1 MAADLPPMTLDEAQR
16 LFERPAIV
24 QPASPNAD
32 AAAVDAANPAKAAR
46 NEAQKARA
54 QAIIDT
60 GLSVGLKAGLA
71 WQLRNVEA
79 AVDKVSRDL
88 ESIYDFNPLMIQ
100 QRVVPPVITEARN
113 LYNQD
118 GDYAVRLSGAFY
130 KIERQARF
138 SSVSPN
144 WREYLNF
151 PKATVDRGNL
161 MSMLMPSTDE
171 ERAVWRVAVKN
182 GWDQGVEQ
190 ANIMLT
196 QAMDRLNRDFGGM
209 SRFHRFV
216 ITGKITLPAIASEDI
231 PVSQNGATMA
241 VDETLLRITTLPEF
255 NSKMGSWQGI
265 VLSSPK
271 PATAPAAPAPTEK
284 PAAPQQQAQQEQ
296 AATSKE

>member
-16 LFERPAIV
+16 LYDRPAV
-24 QPASPNAD
+24 VRPASPNAD
-32 AAAVDAANPAKAAR
+32 ASAVDAANPAKAAR

-54 QAIIDT
+54 QAIVDT

-71 WQLRNVEA
+71 WQLHNIEV
-79 AVDKVSRDL
+79 AVGKVSRDL

-144 WREYLNF
+144 WREYLDF
-151 PKATVDRGNL
+151 PKATVDRDGL
-161 MSMLMPSTDE
+161 MSMLMPATDD
-171 ERAVWRVAVKN
+171 ERNVWRVAVKN

-196 QAMDRLNRDFGGM
+196 QAMDRLNRDFSGM

-216 ITGKITLPAIASEDI
+216 VTGKITMPAIASEDI
-231 PVSQNGATMA
+231 PVSRGGATLA
-241 VDETLLRITTLPEF
+241 VDETLLRITALPEF
-255 NSKMGSWQGI
+255 NSKMEAWEGV
-265 VLSSPK
+265 VLSVPK
-271 PATAPAAPAPTEK
+271 PITSTAESQERAEAAG
-284 PAAPQQQAQQEQ
+284 AAAER
-296 AATSKE
+296 